1 MVGYANDMDKRQ
13 IKVHC
18 YIQLYHYIMFVE
30 MKYGC
35 SMHNICSSR
44 CRILSTFPVFHCSTH
59 RQASDANFSIHSQL
73 HLAKKLV
80 RPKGCV
86 DKPRAPFKSQYI
98 QQYVLKSHQV
108 WCQIKAWV
116 LNFLGMSLDMKIRL
130 KLSEICKET

>member
-1 MVGYANDMDKRQ
+1 MIIVFRGHNDIISISFLIILVCADLKSNNKLYA
-13 IKVHC
+13 
-18 YIQLYHYIMFVE
+18 LYYKTITKKTQYFCLVFTLAW
-30 MKYGC
+30 KL
-35 SMHNICSSR
+35 IC
-44 CRILSTFPVFHCSTH
+44 T
-59 RQASDANFSIHSQL
+59 
-73 HLAKKLV
+73 
-80 RPKGCV
+80 GCV